1 MSRGDLWLHQ
11 PIPAYT
17 KDRLTALHP
26 ISERWFGGTETAD
39 VRAVRNNSG
48 QRDRTFWKRVVILWQ
63 PMASVGSLLTPEDVL
78 RGLREIFLPLNYLFN
93 GQLERGDETVIR
105 PSTPS
110 ISNTDANQLLTP
122 CELAASASLFS
133 INWVSQCQVF
143 GKRRPGTLGHTS
155 TKRNAKRESA
165 HDHGEK
171 PKVYTG
177 ERETLERRV
186 ATKPKRRT
194 ENT

>member
-1 MSRGDLWLHQ
+1 MV
-11 PIPAYT
+11 
-17 KDRLTALHP
+17 
-26 ISERWFGGTETAD
+26 D
-39 VRAVRNNSG
+39 VRALGNNFREQQAARSN
-48 QRDRTFWKRVVILWQ
+48 LLEMSSH
-63 PMASVGSLLTPEDVL
+63 PMPSAGSLLAPEDVL
-78 RGLREIFLPLNYLFN
+78 RGLRELFLPLNYLFD

-110 ISNTDANQLLTP
+110 ISNTGVNRLLTP

-143 GKRRPGTLGHTS
+143 GKRRPRTLGHTS

-171 PKVYTG
+171 PKVYT
-177 ERETLERRV
+177 EE
-186 ATKPKRRT
+186 
-194 ENT
+194 